1 MTVVATPASDAPAR
15 VITGELLV
23 EDPTGGRRRA
33 SHHLRVPAWARRL
46 SGPLLLL
53 IGWQLVT
60 GLHLVDRRALTS
72 PGAVVRAAHELWQ
85 TGELPR
91 NLTASLSRVWWGLL
105 IGVAIGLVLA
115 VVAGFF
121 RFGEDLLDSSM
132 NILRTVP
139 VVALLPLVIVWMGI
153 GEPAK
158 IFLIAVG
165 TAFPIYMN
173 TFSAIRGVDDKL
185 VEAGRAFGL
194 GRLGLIRRVIIP
206 GAVPGFLVGLRWSW
220 GVAWLLLIF
229 AEQVN
234 ASRGIGYLM
243 TQAQSWNR
251 TDMII
256 MGVVVYGLLGLL
268 GDGLVRLLE
277 ATLLSWRRGF
287 VGT

>member
-1 MTVVATPASDAPAR
+1 
-15 VITGELLV
+15 
-23 EDPTGGRRRA
+23 
-33 SHHLRVPAWARRL
+33 
-46 SGPLLLL
+46 
-53 IGWQLVT
+53 
-60 GLHLVDRRALTS
+60 
-72 PGAVVRAAHELWQ
+72 
-85 TGELPR
+85 
-91 NLTASLSRVWWGLL
+91 
-105 IGVAIGLVLA
+105 
-115 VVAGFF
+115 
-121 RFGEDLLDSSM
+121 
-132 NILRTVP
+132 
-139 VVALLPLVIVWMGI
+139 VALLPLVIVWMGI

>member
-1 MTVVATPASDAPAR
+1 
-15 VITGELLV
+15 
-23 EDPTGGRRRA
+23 
-33 SHHLRVPAWARRL
+33 
-46 SGPLLLL
+46 
-53 IGWQLVT
+53 
-60 GLHLVDRRALTS
+60 
-72 PGAVVRAAHELWQ
+72 
-85 TGELPR
+85 
-91 NLTASLSRVWWGLL
+91 
-105 IGVAIGLVLA
+105 
-115 VVAGFF
+115 
-121 RFGEDLLDSSM
+121 M
-132 NILRTVP
+132 NVLRTVP
-139 VVALLPLVIVWMGI
+139 VVALLPLIIVWMGI

-165 TAFPIYMN
+165 TAFPVYVN
-173 TFSAIRGVDDKL
+173 TFSGIRGIDDKL

-194 GRLGLIRRVIIP
+194 GRIGLIRQVIVP
-206 GAVPGFLVGLRWSW
+206 GALPGFLVGLRWSW
-220 GVAWLLLIF
+220 GVSWLLLIF

>member
-1 MTVVATPASDAPAR
+1 MTITAPVLEIPDR
-15 VITGELLV
+15 VTAL
-23 EDPTGGRRRA
+23 EDPTAGRRGRHRQRRIP
-33 SHHLRVPAWARRL
+33 SWVRRL
-46 SGPLLLL
+46 SGPALLL
-53 IGWQLVT
+53 ICWQVVT
-60 GLHLVDRRALTS
+60 GAGLVSSRSLSS
-72 PGAVVRAAHELWQ
+72 PASVVRAANELWT
-85 TGELPR
+85 TGELQR
-91 NLTASLSRVWWGLL
+91 NLAASLYRVGWGLVA
-105 IGVAIGLVLA
+105 GVAVGLVIA
-115 VVAGFF
+115 VIAGFF
-121 RFGEDLLDSSM
+121 RLGEDILDSSM
-132 NILRTVP
+132 NVLRTVP
-139 VVALLPLVIVWMGI
+139 VVALLPLIIVWMGI

-165 TAFPIYMN
+165 TAFPVYIN
-173 TFSAIRGVDDKL
+173 TFSAIRGIDVKL

-194 GRLGLIRRVIIP
+194 GRLGLIRRVIVP
-206 GAVPGFLVGLRWSW
+206 GAFPGFLVGLRWSW
-220 GVAWLLLIF
+220 GVSWLLLIF

>member
-1 MTVVATPASDAPAR
+1 
-15 VITGELLV
+15 
-23 EDPTGGRRRA
+23 
-33 SHHLRVPAWARRL
+33 
-46 SGPLLLL
+46 LLLL

-60 GLHLVDRRALTS
+60 GFHLVDRRALTS

>member
-1 MTVVATPASDAPAR
+1 MTITAPVLETPAR
-15 VITGELLV
+15 VTAL
-23 EDPTGGRRRA
+23 EDPTTGRRGRHRQRRIP
-33 SHHLRVPAWARRL
+33 SWVRRL
-46 SGPLLLL
+46 SGPALLL
-53 IGWQLVT
+53 ICWQVVT
-60 GLHLVDRRALTS
+60 GAGLVSSRSLSS
-72 PGAVVRAAHELWQ
+72 PASVVRAANELWT
-85 TGELPR
+85 TGELQR
-91 NLTASLSRVWWGLL
+91 NLAASLYRVGWGLVA
-105 IGVAIGLVLA
+105 GVAVGLVIA
-115 VVAGFF
+115 VIAGFF
-121 RFGEDLLDSSM
+121 RLGEDILDSSM
-132 NILRTVP
+132 NVLRTVP
-139 VVALLPLVIVWMGI
+139 VVALLPLIIVWMGI

-165 TAFPIYMN
+165 TAFPVYIN
-173 TFSAIRGVDDKL
+173 TFSAIRGIDVKL

-194 GRLGLIRRVIIP
+194 GRLGLIRRVIVP
-206 GAVPGFLVGLRWSW
+206 GAFPGFLVGLRWSW
-220 GVAWLLLIF
+220 GVSWLLLIF

>member
-1 MTVVATPASDAPAR
+1 MTITAPVLETPAR
-15 VITGELLV
+15 VTAL
-23 EDPTGGRRRA
+23 EDPTAGRRGRQRQRRIP
-33 SHHLRVPAWARRL
+33 SWVRRL
-46 SGPLLLL
+46 SGPALLL
-53 IGWQLVT
+53 ICWQVVT
-60 GLHLVDRRALTS
+60 GAGLVSSRSLSS
-72 PGAVVRAAHELWQ
+72 PASVVRAANELWT
-85 TGELPR
+85 TGELQR
-91 NLTASLSRVWWGLL
+91 NLAASLYRVGWGLVA
-105 IGVAIGLVLA
+105 GVAVGLVIA
-115 VVAGFF
+115 VIAGFF
-121 RFGEDLLDSSM
+121 RLGEDILDSSM
-132 NILRTVP
+132 NVLRTVP
-139 VVALLPLVIVWMGI
+139 VVALLPLIIVWMGI

-165 TAFPIYMN
+165 TAFPVYIN
-173 TFSAIRGVDDKL
+173 TFSAIRGIDVKL

-194 GRLGLIRRVIIP
+194 GRLGLIRRVIVP
-206 GAVPGFLVGLRWSW
+206 GAFPGFLVGLRWSW
-220 GVAWLLLIF
+220 GVSWLLLIF

>member
-1 MTVVATPASDAPAR
+1 
-15 VITGELLV
+15 
-23 EDPTGGRRRA
+23 
-33 SHHLRVPAWARRL
+33 
-46 SGPLLLL
+46 LLL
-53 IGWQLVT
+53 ICWQVVT
-60 GLHLVDRRALTS
+60 GAGLVSSRSLSS
-72 PGAVVRAAHELWQ
+72 PASVVRAANELWT
-85 TGELPR
+85 TGELQR
-91 NLTASLSRVWWGLL
+91 NLAASLYRVGWGLVA
-105 IGVAIGLVLA
+105 GVAVGLVIA
-115 VVAGFF
+115 VIAGFF
-121 RFGEDLLDSSM
+121 RLGEDILDSSM
-132 NILRTVP
+132 NVLRTVP
-139 VVALLPLVIVWMGI
+139 VVALLPLIIVWMGI

-165 TAFPIYMN
+165 TAFPVYIN
-173 TFSAIRGVDDKL
+173 TFSAIRGIDVKL

-194 GRLGLIRRVIIP
+194 GRLGLIRRVIVP
-206 GAVPGFLVGLRWSW
+206 GAFPGFLVGLRWSW
-220 GVAWLLLIF
+220 GVSWLLLIF